1 MPYLNTN
8 NVELAIGFHDHINKK
23 LLEKKGYM
31 GAKFT
36 SRVDEKFIKKY
47 GKFRIGLNDFQSP
60 LLGIAPQNGGGMFTE
75 EEIIELLKQND

>member
-8 NVELAIGFHDHINKK
+8 SLDLAVGFYDYINKK

-36 SRVDEKFIKKY
+36 SRIDEKFIEKY
-47 GKFRIGLNDFQSP
+47 GKFRIGLNDYQSP
-60 LLGIAPQNGGGMFTE
+60 LLGITPKNGSGMFTE

>member
-8 NVELAIGFHDHINKK
+8 NVDVAINFYDHINKK

-36 SRVDEKFIKKY
+36 SRVEKKYIEKY
-47 GKFRIGLNDFQSP
+47 GKFRIGLNDYQSP
-60 LLGIAPQNGGGMFTE
+60 LLSIVPKNGSGMFSE
-75 EEIIELLKQND
+75 EKVIELLKQND